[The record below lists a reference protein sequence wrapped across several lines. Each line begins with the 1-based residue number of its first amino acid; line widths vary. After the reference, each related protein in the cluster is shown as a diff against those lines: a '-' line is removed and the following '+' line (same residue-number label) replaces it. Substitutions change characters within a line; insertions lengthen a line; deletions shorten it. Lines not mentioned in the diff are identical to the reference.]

1 MNIDNVNTLQRYK
14 AIACSSQTGGCLEEN
29 LNGNAVLY
37 EDVVRLVNNHPAKKK
52 FKEPSSILMID
63 IETLDTAVTAQVVEV
78 AMLCMQNRVQ
88 SKKFHAYIDLDAD
101 LTNFFTQS
109 KSTME
114 FHINSNTEVLENHLR
129 AVVQDRAIK
138 MSELIQHINSLTSV
152 TPNDTMI
159 YCFGLNFDIPILS
172 YVAQQT
178 NTKLQ
183 LPSYRNLRCLRTEL
197 ATAEALG
204 FTYAKKPT
212 AHNAFEDCHAQVEL
226 LFSIFDFYKDLANGT
241 NN

>member
-1 MNIDNVNTLQRYK
+1 M
-14 AIACSSQTGGCLEEN
+14 
-29 LNGNAVLY
+29 
-37 EDVVRLVNNHPAKKK
+37 KK
-52 FKEPSSILMID
+52 FIEPTSILMID
-63 IETLDTAVTAQVVEV
+63 LETLDVTVTAQVVEV
-78 AMLCMQNRVQ
+78 AMLYMQSRVCRE
-88 SKKFHAYIDLDAD
+88 KLHTYVDLDAE
-101 LTNFFTQS
+101 LTSFFTQS

-138 MSELIQHINSLTSV
+138 MSNLIQHINSLTSDIA
-152 TPNDTMI
+152 NDTMI

-178 NTKLQ
+178 YTKLQ

-204 FTYAKKPT
+204 FTYEKKPT
-212 AHNAFEDCHAQVEL
+212 AHNAIEDCDAQVKL
-226 LFSIFDFYKDLANGT
+226 LYSIFDFYKDLTNGT

>member
-1 MNIDNVNTLQRYK
+1 MSTLSNLQRYK
-14 AIACSSQTGGCLEEN
+14 AVACSSPTGGCLIEHPAGE
-29 LNGNAVLY
+29 AVLY
-37 EDVVRLVNNHPAKKK
+37 QDVEKNFTNPTTK
-52 FKEPSSILMID
+52 FVEPSSILMLD
-63 IETLDTAVTAQVVEV
+63 LETLDTNVTAQVVEIAIV
-78 AMLCMQNRVQ
+78 HSINRE
-88 SKKFHAYIDLDAD
+88 SLPNKSFHTYVDLDSD
-101 LTNFFTQS
+101 LASFFTQS

-152 TPNDTMI
+152 IPNDTMI
-159 YCFGLNFDIPILS
+159 YCFGLSFDIPILG

-226 LFSIFDFYKDLANGT
+226 LFSIFDFYKDLTNGT

>member
-1 MNIDNVNTLQRYK
+1 M
-14 AIACSSQTGGCLEEN
+14 
-29 LNGNAVLY
+29 
-37 EDVVRLVNNHPAKKK
+37 KK
-52 FKEPSSILMID
+52 FIEPQNILMID
-63 IETLDTAVTAQVVEV
+63 IETLDTTVTAQVVEV

-88 SKKFHAYIDLDAD
+88 SKKLHTYVDLDAE

-114 FHINSNTEVLENHLR
+114 FHINSNTGVLENHLR

-138 MSELIQHINSLTSV
+138 MSELIQHINSLTSDIA
-152 TPNDTMI
+152 NDTMI

-212 AHNAFEDCHAQVEL
+212 AHNALEDCHAQVEL

>member
-1 MNIDNVNTLQRYK
+1 M
-14 AIACSSQTGGCLEEN
+14 
-29 LNGNAVLY
+29 
-37 EDVVRLVNNHPAKKK
+37 KK
-52 FKEPSSILMID
+52 FIEPSSILMID
-63 IETLDTAVTAQVVEV
+63 IETLDTTVTAQVVEV
-78 AMLCMQNRVQ
+78 AMLYKQSRVTRE
-88 SKKFHAYIDLDAD
+88 KLHTYVDLDAE
-101 LTNFFTQS
+101 LTSFFTQS

-138 MSELIQHINSLTSV
+138 MSNLIQHINSLTSDIA
-152 TPNDTMI
+152 NDTMI
-159 YCFGLNFDIPILS
+159 YCFGLNFDMPILS

-178 NTKLQ
+178 YTKLQ

-204 FTYAKKPT
+204 FTYEKKPT
-212 AHNAFEDCHAQVEL
+212 AHNAIEDCDAQVKL
-226 LFSIFDFYKDLANGT
+226 LFSIFDFYKDLTNGT

>member
-1 MNIDNVNTLQRYK
+1 MN
-14 AIACSSQTGGCLEEN
+14 
-29 LNGNAVLY
+29 
-37 EDVVRLVNNHPAKKK
+37 K

-63 IETLDTAVTAQVVEV
+63 IETLDTTVTAQVVEV
-78 AMLCMQNRVQ
+78 AMLYMQSRVCRE
-88 SKKFHAYIDLDAD
+88 KLHTYVDLDAE
-101 LTNFFTQS
+101 LTSFFTQS

-138 MSELIQHINSLTSV
+138 MSNLIQHINSLTSDIA
-152 TPNDTMI
+152 NDTMI
-159 YCFGLNFDIPILS
+159 YCFGLNFDMPILS

-178 NTKLQ
+178 YTKLQ

-204 FTYAKKPT
+204 FTYEKKPT
-212 AHNAFEDCHAQVEL
+212 AHNAIEDCDAQVKL
-226 LFSIFDFYKDLANGT
+226 LFSIFDFYKDLTNGT

>member
-1 MNIDNVNTLQRYK
+1 MN
-14 AIACSSQTGGCLEEN
+14 
-29 LNGNAVLY
+29 
-37 EDVVRLVNNHPAKKK
+37 K
-52 FKEPSSILMID
+52 FNEPSSILMID
-63 IETLDTAVTAQVVEV
+63 TETLDTTVTAQVVEV
-78 AMLCMQNRVQ
+78 AMLYMQSRVCRE
-88 SKKFHAYIDLDAD
+88 KLHTYVDLDAE
-101 LTNFFTQS
+101 LTSFFTQS

-138 MSELIQHINSLTSV
+138 MSNLIQHINSLTSV
-152 TPNDTMI
+152 IANDTMI
-159 YCFGLNFDIPILS
+159 YCFGLNFDMPILS

-178 NTKLQ
+178 YTKLQ

-204 FTYAKKPT
+204 FTYEKKPT
-212 AHNAFEDCHAQVEL
+212 AHNAIEDCDAQVKL
-226 LFSIFDFYKDLANGT
+226 LFSIFDFYKDLTNGT

>member
-1 MNIDNVNTLQRYK
+1 MN
-14 AIACSSQTGGCLEEN
+14 
-29 LNGNAVLY
+29 
-37 EDVVRLVNNHPAKKK
+37 K

-63 IETLDTAVTAQVVEV
+63 IETLDTTVTAQVVEV
-78 AMLCMQNRVQ
+78 AMLYMQSRVCRE
-88 SKKFHAYIDLDAD
+88 KLHTYVDLDAE
-101 LTNFFTQS
+101 LTSFFTQS

-138 MSELIQHINSLTSV
+138 MSNLIHHINSLTSLM
-152 TPNDTMI
+152 PNDTMI

-178 NTKLQ
+178 YTKLQ

-204 FTYAKKPT
+204 FTYEKKPT
-212 AHNAFEDCHAQVEL
+212 AHNAIEDCDAQVKL
-226 LFSIFDFYKDLANGT
+226 LFSIFDFYKDLTNGT

>member
-1 MNIDNVNTLQRYK
+1 M
-14 AIACSSQTGGCLEEN
+14 
-29 LNGNAVLY
+29 
-37 EDVVRLVNNHPAKKK
+37 KK
-52 FKEPSSILMID
+52 FIEPTSILMID
-63 IETLDTAVTAQVVEV
+63 LETLDVTVTAQVVEV
-78 AMLCMQNRVQ
+78 AMLYMQSRVCRE
-88 SKKFHAYIDLDAD
+88 KLHTYVDLDAE
-101 LTNFFTQS
+101 LTSFFTQS

-138 MSELIQHINSLTSV
+138 MSNLIQHINSLTSDIA
-152 TPNDTMI
+152 NDTMI

-204 FTYAKKPT
+204 FTYEKKPT
-212 AHNAFEDCHAQVEL
+212 VHNAFEDCHAQVEL
-226 LFSIFDFYKDLANGT
+226 LFSIFDFYKDLTNGT
-241 NN
+241 DN

>member
-1 MNIDNVNTLQRYK
+1 M
-14 AIACSSQTGGCLEEN
+14 
-29 LNGNAVLY
+29 
-37 EDVVRLVNNHPAKKK
+37 KK
-52 FKEPSSILMID
+52 FIEPTSILMID
-63 IETLDTAVTAQVVEV
+63 LETLDVTVTAQVVEV
-78 AMLCMQNRVQ
+78 AMLYMQSRVCRE
-88 SKKFHAYIDLDAD
+88 KLHTYVDLDAE
-101 LTNFFTQS
+101 LTSFFTHS

-138 MSELIQHINSLTSV
+138 MSNLIQHINSLTSDIA
-152 TPNDTMI
+152 NDTMI
-159 YCFGLNFDIPILS
+159 FCFGLSFDIPILS

-204 FTYAKKPT
+204 FTYEKKPT
-212 AHNAFEDCHAQVEL
+212 VHNAFEDCHAQVEL
-226 LFSIFDFYKDLANGT
+226 LFSIFDFYKDLTNGT
-241 NN
+241 DN

>member
-1 MNIDNVNTLQRYK
+1 M
-14 AIACSSQTGGCLEEN
+14 
-29 LNGNAVLY
+29 
-37 EDVVRLVNNHPAKKK
+37 KK
-52 FKEPSSILMID
+52 FIEPTSILMID
-63 IETLDTAVTAQVVEV
+63 LETLDVTVTAQVVEV
-78 AMLCMQNRVQ
+78 AMLYMQSRVCRE
-88 SKKFHAYIDLDAD
+88 KLHTYVDLDAE
-101 LTNFFTQS
+101 LTSFFTQS

-138 MSELIQHINSLTSV
+138 MSNLIQHINSLTSDIA
-152 TPNDTMI
+152 NDTMI
-159 YCFGLNFDIPILS
+159 FCFGLNFDIPILS

-204 FTYAKKPT
+204 FTYEKKPT
-212 AHNAFEDCHAQVEL
+212 VHNAFEDCHAQVEL
-226 LFSIFDFYKDLANGT
+226 LFSIFDFYKDLTNGT
-241 NN
+241 DN

>member
-1 MNIDNVNTLQRYK
+1 MN
-14 AIACSSQTGGCLEEN
+14 
-29 LNGNAVLY
+29 
-37 EDVVRLVNNHPAKKK
+37 K
-52 FKEPSSILMID
+52 FIEPKNILMID
-63 IETLDTAVTAQVVEV
+63 LETLDATVTAQVVEV
-78 AMLCMQNRVQ
+78 AMLYMQSRVCRE
-88 SKKFHAYIDLDAD
+88 KLHTYVDLDAE
-101 LTNFFTQS
+101 LTSFFTQS

-138 MSELIQHINSLTSV
+138 MSNLIQHINSLTSV
-152 TPNDTMI
+152 IANDTMI
-159 YCFGLNFDIPILS
+159 YCFGLNFDMPILS

-178 NTKLQ
+178 YTKLQ

-204 FTYAKKPT
+204 FTYEKKPT
-212 AHNAFEDCHAQVEL
+212 AHNAIEDCDAQVKL
-226 LFSIFDFYKDLANGT
+226 LFSIFDFYKDLTNGT

>member
-1 MNIDNVNTLQRYK
+1 M
-14 AIACSSQTGGCLEEN
+14 
-29 LNGNAVLY
+29 
-37 EDVVRLVNNHPAKKK
+37 KK
-52 FKEPSSILMID
+52 FIEPSSILMID
-63 IETLDTAVTAQVVEV
+63 IETLDTSVTAQVVEV

-88 SKKFHAYIDLDAD
+88 SKKFHAYIDLDAE

-138 MSELIQHINSLTSV
+138 MTQLIQHINSLTSGIA
-152 TPNDTMI
+152 NDTMI
-159 YCFGLNFDIPILS
+159 YSFGLNFDIPILS

-178 NTKLQ
+178 YTKLQ

-226 LFSIFDFYKDLANGT
+226 LFSIFDFYKDLTNGT

>member
-1 MNIDNVNTLQRYK
+1 MN
-14 AIACSSQTGGCLEEN
+14 
-29 LNGNAVLY
+29 
-37 EDVVRLVNNHPAKKK
+37 K
-52 FKEPSSILMID
+52 FVEPTNILMID
-63 IETLDTAVTAQVVEV
+63 LETLDVTVTAQVVEV
-78 AMLCMQNRVQ
+78 AMLYMQSRVCRE
-88 SKKFHAYIDLDAD
+88 KLHTYVDLDAE
-101 LTNFFTQS
+101 LTSFFTQS

-138 MSELIQHINSLTSV
+138 MSNLIQHINSLTSV
-152 TPNDTMI
+152 IANDTMI
-159 YCFGLNFDIPILS
+159 YCFGLNFDMPILS

-204 FTYAKKPT
+204 FTYDKKPT
-212 AHNAFEDCHAQVEL
+212 AHNAFEDCQAQVKL
-226 LFSIFDFYKDLANGT
+226 LYSIFDFYKELTNGT

>member
-1 MNIDNVNTLQRYK
+1 MNIDNVNTLTRYK
-14 AIACSSQTGGCLEEN
+14 AIACSSQTGGCLLEN
-29 LNGNAVLY
+29 LNGDAVLY
-37 EDVVRLVNNHPAKKK
+37 EDVVRLVNNHPSKNKYE
-52 FKEPSSILMID
+52 EPSSILMID
-63 IETLDTAVTAQVVEV
+63 IETLDTTVTAQVVEV

-88 SKKFHAYIDLDAD
+88 SKKFHTYVDLDAE

-114 FHINSNTEVLENHLR
+114 FHINSNTGVLENHLR

-152 TPNDTMI
+152 IPNDTMI

-212 AHNAFEDCHAQVEL
+212 AHNALADCNTQVEL
-226 LFSIFDFYKDLANGT
+226 LFSIFDFYKDLTNGAN
-241 NN
+241 N

>member
-1 MNIDNVNTLQRYK
+1 MN
-14 AIACSSQTGGCLEEN
+14 
-29 LNGNAVLY
+29 
-37 EDVVRLVNNHPAKKK
+37 K
-52 FKEPSSILMID
+52 FNEPSSILMID
-63 IETLDTAVTAQVVEV
+63 TETLDVTVTAQVVEV
-78 AMLCMQNRVQ
+78 AMLYMQSRVCRE
-88 SKKFHAYIDLDAD
+88 KLHTYVDLDAE
-101 LTNFFTQS
+101 LTSFFTQS

-138 MSELIQHINSLTSV
+138 MSNLIQHINSLTSDIA
-152 TPNDTMI
+152 NDTMI
-159 YCFGLNFDIPILS
+159 YCFGLNFDMPILS

-178 NTKLQ
+178 YTKLQ

-204 FTYAKKPT
+204 FTYEKKPT
-212 AHNAFEDCHAQVEL
+212 AHNAIEDCDAQVKL
-226 LFSIFDFYKDLANGT
+226 LFSIFDFYKDLTNGT

>member
-1 MNIDNVNTLQRYK
+1 M
-14 AIACSSQTGGCLEEN
+14 
-29 LNGNAVLY
+29 
-37 EDVVRLVNNHPAKKK
+37 KK
-52 FKEPSSILMID
+52 FIEPQNILMID
-63 IETLDTAVTAQVVEV
+63 IETLDTAITAQVVEV

-138 MSELIQHINSLTSV
+138 MSELLQHINSLTSV
-152 TPNDTMI
+152 IPNDTMI

-226 LFSIFDFYKDLANGT
+226 LFSIFDFYKDLTNGAS
-241 NN
+241 N

>member
-1 MNIDNVNTLQRYK
+1 M
-14 AIACSSQTGGCLEEN
+14 
-29 LNGNAVLY
+29 
-37 EDVVRLVNNHPAKKK
+37 KK
-52 FKEPSSILMID
+52 FIEPQNILMID

-78 AMLCMQNRVQ
+78 ALLCMQNRVQ
-88 SKKFHAYIDLDAD
+88 SKKFHAYIDLDTN

-152 TPNDTMI
+152 IPNDTMI

-226 LFSIFDFYKDLANGT
+226 LFSIFNFYKDLTNGT

>member
-1 MNIDNVNTLQRYK
+1 M
-14 AIACSSQTGGCLEEN
+14 
-29 LNGNAVLY
+29 
-37 EDVVRLVNNHPAKKK
+37 KK
-52 FKEPSSILMID
+52 FIEPQNILMID

-78 AMLCMQNRVQ
+78 AMLYKQSRVTRE
-88 SKKFHAYIDLDAD
+88 KLHTYVDLDAE
-101 LTNFFTQS
+101 LTSFFTQS

-138 MSELIQHINSLTSV
+138 MSNLIQHINSLTSDIA
-152 TPNDTMI
+152 NDTMI

-204 FTYAKKPT
+204 FTSEKKPT
-212 AHNAFEDCHAQVEL
+212 AHNALEDCNTQVEL
-226 LFSIFDFYKDLANGT
+226 LFSIFDFYKDLANGAS
-241 NN
+241 N

>member
-1 MNIDNVNTLQRYK
+1 M
-14 AIACSSQTGGCLEEN
+14 
-29 LNGNAVLY
+29 
-37 EDVVRLVNNHPAKKK
+37 KK
-52 FKEPSSILMID
+52 FIEPTSILMID
-63 IETLDTAVTAQVVEV
+63 LETLDVTVTAQVVEV
-78 AMLCMQNRVQ
+78 AMLYMQSRVCRE
-88 SKKFHAYIDLDAD
+88 KLHTYVDLDAE
-101 LTNFFTQS
+101 LTSFFTQS

-138 MSELIQHINSLTSV
+138 MSNLIQHINSLTSDIAI
-152 TPNDTMI
+152 DTMI

-204 FTYAKKPT
+204 FTYEKKPT
-212 AHNAFEDCHAQVEL
+212 VHNAFEDCHAQVEL
-226 LFSIFDFYKDLANGT
+226 LFSIFDFYKDLTNGT
-241 NN
+241 DN

>member
-1 MNIDNVNTLQRYK
+1 M
-14 AIACSSQTGGCLEEN
+14 
-29 LNGNAVLY
+29 
-37 EDVVRLVNNHPAKKK
+37 KK
-52 FKEPSSILMID
+52 FIEPQNILMID
-63 IETLDTAVTAQVVEV
+63 IETLDTAITAQVVEV

-138 MSELIQHINSLTSV
+138 MSELLQHINSLTSV
-152 TPNDTMI
+152 IPNDTMI

-226 LFSIFDFYKDLANGT
+226 LFSIFDFYKDLANGAS
-241 NN
+241 N

>member
-1 MNIDNVNTLQRYK
+1 MN
-14 AIACSSQTGGCLEEN
+14 
-29 LNGNAVLY
+29 
-37 EDVVRLVNNHPAKKK
+37 K
-52 FKEPSSILMID
+52 FIEPKNILMID
-63 IETLDTAVTAQVVEV
+63 TETLDTTVTAQVVEV
-78 AMLCMQNRVQ
+78 AMLYMQSRVCMEKLHTYV
-88 SKKFHAYIDLDAD
+88 DLDAE
-101 LTNFFTQS
+101 LTSFFTQS

-138 MSELIQHINSLTSV
+138 MSELIQHINCLTSGIA
-152 TPNDTMI
+152 NDTMI

-204 FTYAKKPT
+204 FTYEKKPT
-212 AHNAFEDCHAQVEL
+212 AHNAIEDCDAQVKL
-226 LFSIFDFYKDLANGT
+226 LFSIFDFYKDLTNGT

>member
-1 MNIDNVNTLQRYK
+1 M
-14 AIACSSQTGGCLEEN
+14 
-29 LNGNAVLY
+29 
-37 EDVVRLVNNHPAKKK
+37 KK
-52 FKEPSSILMID
+52 FIEPQNILMID

-88 SKKFHAYIDLDAD
+88 SKKFHTYVDLDAE

-152 TPNDTMI
+152 IPNDTMI
-159 YCFGLNFDIPILS
+159 YCYGLNFDIPILS

-212 AHNAFEDCHAQVEL
+212 AHNAFADCHAQVEL
-226 LFSIFDFYKDLANGT
+226 LFSIFDFYKDLTNGT

>member
-1 MNIDNVNTLQRYK
+1 MN
-14 AIACSSQTGGCLEEN
+14 
-29 LNGNAVLY
+29 
-37 EDVVRLVNNHPAKKK
+37 K

-63 IETLDTAVTAQVVEV
+63 TETLDTTVTAQVVEV
-78 AMLCMQNRVQ
+78 AMLYMQSRVCMEKLHTYV
-88 SKKFHAYIDLDAD
+88 DLDAE
-101 LTNFFTQS
+101 LTSFFTQS

-138 MSELIQHINSLTSV
+138 MSNLIQHINSLTSDIA
-152 TPNDTMI
+152 NDTMI
-159 YCFGLNFDIPILS
+159 YCFGLNFDLPILS

-178 NTKLQ
+178 YTKLQ

-204 FTYAKKPT
+204 FTYEKKPT
-212 AHNAFEDCHAQVEL
+212 AHNAIEDCDAQVKL
-226 LFSIFDFYKDLANGT
+226 LFSIFDFYKELTNGT

>member
-1 MNIDNVNTLQRYK
+1 M
-14 AIACSSQTGGCLEEN
+14 
-29 LNGNAVLY
+29 
-37 EDVVRLVNNHPAKKK
+37 KK
-52 FKEPSSILMID
+52 FIEPQNILMID
-63 IETLDTAVTAQVVEV
+63 IETLDTNVTAQVVEV

-88 SKKFHAYIDLDAD
+88 SKKFHTYVDLDAE

-138 MSELIQHINSLTSV
+138 MSELIQHINSLTSSL
-152 TPNDTMI
+152 PSDTMI
-159 YCFGLNFDIPILS
+159 YCFGLNFDLPILS
-172 YVAQQT
+172 YIAQQT

-197 ATAEALG
+197 ATAERLG
-204 FTYAKKPT
+204 FTYEKKPT

-226 LFSIFDFYKDLANGT
+226 LFSIFNFYKDLTNGT

>member
-1 MNIDNVNTLQRYK
+1 MN
-14 AIACSSQTGGCLEEN
+14 
-29 LNGNAVLY
+29 
-37 EDVVRLVNNHPAKKK
+37 K

-63 IETLDTAVTAQVVEV
+63 LETLDTTVTAQVVEV
-78 AMLCMQNRVQ
+78 SMLYMQSRVCRE
-88 SKKFHAYIDLDAD
+88 KLHTYVDLDAE
-101 LTNFFTQS
+101 LTSFFTQS

-138 MSELIQHINSLTSV
+138 MSNLIQHINSLTSDIA
-152 TPNDTMI
+152 NDTMI
-159 YCFGLNFDIPILS
+159 YCFGLNFDMPILS

-178 NTKLQ
+178 YTKLQ

-204 FTYAKKPT
+204 FTYEKKPT
-212 AHNAFEDCHAQVEL
+212 AHNAIEDCDAQVKL
-226 LFSIFDFYKDLANGT
+226 LFSIFDFYKDLTNGT

>member
-1 MNIDNVNTLQRYK
+1 M
-14 AIACSSQTGGCLEEN
+14 
-29 LNGNAVLY
+29 
-37 EDVVRLVNNHPAKKK
+37 KK
-52 FKEPSSILMID
+52 FIEPSSILMID
-63 IETLDTAVTAQVVEV
+63 IETLDTAITAQVVEV

-88 SKKFHAYIDLDAD
+88 SKKLHTYVDLDAE

-129 AVVQDRAIK
+129 AVVQGRAIK

-152 TPNDTMI
+152 IPNDTMI

-197 ATAEALG
+197 AAAEALG
-204 FTYAKKPT
+204 FTKEKKPT

>member
-1 MNIDNVNTLQRYK
+1 M
-14 AIACSSQTGGCLEEN
+14 
-29 LNGNAVLY
+29 
-37 EDVVRLVNNHPAKKK
+37 KK
-52 FKEPSSILMID
+52 FIEPQNILMID

-152 TPNDTMI
+152 IPNDTMI
-159 YCFGLNFDIPILS
+159 YCFGLSFDIPILG

-226 LFSIFDFYKDLANGT
+226 LFSIFDFYKDLANGAS
-241 NN
+241 N

>member
-1 MNIDNVNTLQRYK
+1 M
-14 AIACSSQTGGCLEEN
+14 
-29 LNGNAVLY
+29 
-37 EDVVRLVNNHPAKKK
+37 KK
-52 FKEPSSILMID
+52 FIEPQNILMID

-88 SKKFHAYIDLDAD
+88 SEKFHAYIHLDAD

-109 KSTME
+109 KSTIE

-152 TPNDTMI
+152 IPNDTMI

-226 LFSIFDFYKDLANGT
+226 LFSIFNFYKDLTNGT

>member
-1 MNIDNVNTLQRYK
+1 M
-14 AIACSSQTGGCLEEN
+14 
-29 LNGNAVLY
+29 
-37 EDVVRLVNNHPAKKK
+37 KK
-52 FKEPSSILMID
+52 FIEPSSILMID
-63 IETLDTAVTAQVVEV
+63 LETLDTTVTAQVVEV
-78 AMLCMQNRVQ
+78 AMLYMQSRVCRE
-88 SKKFHAYIDLDAD
+88 KLHTYVDLDAE
-101 LTNFFTQS
+101 LTSFFTQS

-138 MSELIQHINSLTSV
+138 MSNLIQHINSLTSLM
-152 TPNDTMI
+152 PNDTMI

-178 NTKLQ
+178 YTKLQ

-204 FTYAKKPT
+204 FTYEKKPT
-212 AHNAFEDCHAQVEL
+212 AHNAIEDCDAQVKL
-226 LFSIFDFYKDLANGT
+226 LYSIFDFYKDLTNGT

>member
-1 MNIDNVNTLQRYK
+1 M
-14 AIACSSQTGGCLEEN
+14 
-29 LNGNAVLY
+29 
-37 EDVVRLVNNHPAKKK
+37 KK
-52 FKEPSSILMID
+52 FIEPTSILMID
-63 IETLDTAVTAQVVEV
+63 TETLDTAVTAQVVEV
-78 AMLCMQNRVQ
+78 AMLYMQSRVCRE
-88 SKKFHAYIDLDAD
+88 KLHTYVDLDAE
-101 LTNFFTQS
+101 LTSFFTQS

-138 MSELIQHINSLTSV
+138 MSNLIQHINSLTSDIA
-152 TPNDTMI
+152 NDTMI

-204 FTYAKKPT
+204 FTYEKKPT
-212 AHNAFEDCHAQVEL
+212 AHNAIEDCDAQVKL
-226 LFSIFDFYKDLANGT
+226 LFSIFDFYKDLTNGT

>member
-1 MNIDNVNTLQRYK
+1 M
-14 AIACSSQTGGCLEEN
+14 
-29 LNGNAVLY
+29 
-37 EDVVRLVNNHPAKKK
+37 KK
-52 FKEPSSILMID
+52 FIEPQNILMID
-63 IETLDTAVTAQVVEV
+63 IETLDTSVTAQVVEV
-78 AMLCMQNRVQ
+78 AMLYKQ
-88 SKKFHAYIDLDAD
+88 SRLSREKLHTYVDLDAE
-101 LTNFFTQS
+101 LTSFFTQS

-138 MSELIQHINSLTSV
+138 MSNLIQHINSLTSDIA
-152 TPNDTMI
+152 NDTMI
-159 YCFGLNFDIPILS
+159 YTFGLNFDIPILS

-178 NTKLQ
+178 YTKLQ

-204 FTYAKKPT
+204 FTYEKKPT
-212 AHNAFEDCHAQVEL
+212 AHNAIEDCDAQVKL
-226 LFSIFDFYKDLANGT
+226 LFSIFDFYKDLTNGT